1 MKAKYLLP
9 LSLLFGMAT
18 QSCGDFLDTE
28 PAAIYSE
35 DLVWG
40 SAANVDAFIMGKYN
54 TVTSYYL
61 DPRTWDYAYTTNMI
75 PCRWA
80 CPSEARG
87 LNDNTY
93 DIGLNNRFDIIR
105 ACNMIIER
113 CETSEVLNPSDQ
125 KKFVAI
131 GKLMRAMVYFD
142 FARKTGKFI
151 WVDKVL
157 SSDDPDFNLP
167 LTKSIE
173 ESYSYVLKDI
183 REALPDL
190 PQDVEAGAL
199 GQDFGYAFASEV
211 LLTAAAYTND
221 AASLQNGKSL
231 YQEAIDC
238 VDAIKGHSLDPDYE
252 GIFNEKGAYSSPEII
267 LARYWDKQYTW
278 CQNTDMIN
286 LIANVLNDNVERS
299 GCSPKF
305 KVGDIFECW
314 LDYTPSQNLVDDY
327 LVIDETDGKA
337 KRWNETSQWLNNTR
351 AINETTVKS
360 LMKGHNNI
368 LDEDVNYYKN
378 DDQIVKGYQVTSDA
392 DISNLMYNNRDAR
405 FDASIIHDKSQFLG
419 ETINMTSYGNMT
431 RWTTTRYGSDHV
443 PLTNYATRKAIY
455 TNMSPRPFYNTPTD
469 YHKIVTRYGRA
480 LLNKAEAQLRLNRVS
495 DAVATFNQTRT
506 IHGKLPASTASTLAE
521 AWKEYKIE
529 RHVELFWE
537 ADWYFSLLRWGMYG
551 GEANDGKAS
560 RSEIEELSTP
570 ATFIEI
576 NPNHQVAFI
585 GNVRFGN
592 DQRTFPVRQYLFPIP
607 QSLIN
612 ANSAITNADQNP
624 GWE

>member
-9 LSLLFGMAT
+9 LSLLFGIAV
-18 QSCGDFLDTE
+18 QSCSDFLDTE

-40 SAANVDAFIMGKYN
+40 SAANVEAFVIGKYN

-61 DPRTWDYAYTTNMI
+61 DPRTWDYAYTTNMV

-87 LNDNTY
+87 LNDNTT
-93 DIGLNNRFDIIR
+93 DIGLNSRFGIIR

-113 CETSEVLNPSDQ
+113 CGTSEVLDDVD
-125 KKFVAI
+125 KKKYVAI
-131 GKLMRAMVYFD
+131 GKLMRAMVYYD

-183 REALPDL
+183 REAIPDL
-190 PQDVEAGAL
+190 PTDAVAGAL
-199 GQDFGYAFASEV
+199 SKDFGYAFASEV

-238 VDAIKGHSLDPDYE
+238 VDAISGHSLDPNYE
-252 GIFNEKGAYSSPEII
+252 GIFNENGAYSSPEII
-267 LARYWDKQYTW
+267 LARYWDKQYTV
-278 CQNTDMIN
+278 CSGTDMIN
-286 LIANVLNDNVERS
+286 MIANVQNDNIHQM
-299 GCSPKF
+299 GCGPNF
-305 KVGDIFECW
+305 KMQNRFECW

-351 AINETTVKS
+351 AIDETTVKS
-360 LMKGHNNI
+360 LMKGHNDI

-392 DISNLMYNNRDAR
+392 DISDLMYENRDAR
-405 FDASIIHDKSQFLG
+405 FDASILHDKSEFYG
-419 ETINMTSYGNMT
+419 ETLAMYSYGNMT
-431 RWTTTRYGSDHV
+431 RWSWVYGNGHI

-455 TNMSPRPFYNTPTD
+455 TNISPRPFHDVNTD
-469 YHKIVTRYGRA
+469 YHKVVTRYGRA
-480 LLNKAEAQLRLNRVS
+480 LLNKAEAQLRLNRVN

-506 IHGKLPASTASTLAE
+506 IHGKLPASTATTLAE

-560 RSEIEELSTP
+560 RSEIEELQTP

-576 NPNHQVAFI
+576 RPDRKMAFV
-585 GNVRFGN
+585 GNCQFGN
-592 DQRTFPVRQYLFPIP
+592 NQRAFPVRQYLFPIP

>member
-9 LSLLFGMAT
+9 LSLLFGMAA

-40 SAANVDAFIMGKYN
+40 SAANVEAFVMGRYS
-54 TVTSYYL
+54 TVMSYYR
-61 DPRTWDYAYTTNMI
+61 DNVFTDRTFTDNMI
-75 PCRWA
+75 NCRGA
-80 CPSEARG
+80 APGEVRG
-87 LNDNTY
+87 LMENTY
-93 DIGLNNRFDIIR
+93 DIGLNGRFGVIR

-113 CETSEVLNPSDQ
+113 CATSEVLNPSDQ
-125 KKFVAI
+125 KKFVAM

-167 LTKSIE
+167 LTKSVE
-173 ESYSYVLKDI
+173 ESYGYILKDI

-190 PQDVEAGAL
+190 PAGRQASGAL

-238 VDAIKGHSLDPDYE
+238 VDALSGYSLDPNY
-252 GIFNEKGAYSSPEII
+252 GGLFNENGAQSSEII
-267 LARYWDKQYTW
+267 LAQYWDKQYST
-278 CQNTDMIN
+278 CQSTGQVN
-286 LIANVLNDNVERS
+286 LIANVPNTKLEET
-299 GCSPKF
+299 GCGPLWQTM
-305 KVGDIFECW
+305 GAIFECW
-314 LDYTPSQNLVDDY
+314 LEYAPSQNLVDDY
-327 LVIDETDGKA
+327 LVIDQTDGKA
-337 KRWNETSQWLNNTR
+337 KRWNETSQWLNNTSVVSAATAKNMGADQR
-351 AINETTVKS
+351 DDDVVKTAYAAQN
-360 LMKGHNNI
+360 G
-368 LDEDVNYYKN
+368 
-378 DDQIVKGYQVTSDA
+378 A
-392 DISNLMYNNRDAR
+392 DISDLMFNNRDAR
-405 FDASIIHDKSQFLG
+405 FDQSILHDKSHFYG
-419 ETINMTSYGNMT
+419 EDIAMYSHGNMT
-431 RWTTTRYGSDHV
+431 RWSTNNYGGDHV
-443 PLTNYATRKAIY
+443 PLTNYCIRKGIY
-455 TNMSPRPFYNTPTD
+455 TNMSPRPFYNTATD
-469 YHKIVTRYGRA
+469 FHQVITRYGRA
-480 LLNKAEAQLRLNRVS
+480 LLNKAEAQLRLNRVN

-506 IHGKLPASTASTLAE
+506 IHGKLPASTATTLAE
-521 AWKEYKIE
+521 AWKDYKIE

-537 ADWYFSLLRWGMYG
+537 CDRYCSLLRWGMYG
-551 GEANDGKAS
+551 GEANDGKS
-560 RSEIEELSTP
+560 PRSEISELATP
-570 ATFIEI
+570 TTFIEI
-576 NPNHQVAFI
+576 SPARDAAYVGYVQFYNN
-585 GNVRFGN
+585 
-592 DQRTFPVRQYLFPIP
+592 QRTFPVRQYLFPIP